1 MSGWTGEKLLT
12 RVRKV
17 SVWKK
22 GDQRAPHKPLL
33 ILYALGKLLEGQ
45 DEIQFKDL
53 YEPFRDLLQEFAPPR
68 KVYHPEF
75 PFWFLRSEEF
85 WEVEPATARVGLIY
99 IRLSAQAGG
108 RRHGSF
114 GEVIFEPSGQIAAGA
129 RVRAGK

>member
-45 DEIQFKDL
+45 DEIQLKDF
-53 YEPFRDLLQEFAPPR
+53 YAR
-68 KVYHPEF
+68 
-75 PFWFLRSEEF
+75 
-85 WEVEPATARVGLIY
+85 ATPG
-99 IRLSAQAGG
+99 IRTAAQ
-108 RRHGSF
+108 S
-114 GEVIFEPSGQIAAGA
+114 ISS
-129 RVRAGK
+129 